1 MTRHFLSLLLFL
13 VLFLPGCSTIDV
25 HSDFDPEADF
35 TSIHSFA
42 LKKVEVPGDAL
53 AANPLLYKRIAA
65 AVASYLKERGYK
77 QTNQGKADILV
88 VLRGGVKEKM
98 RVTDWGGSRPYP
110 YGYRYGWD
118 RPGRVDVHYYTE
130 GTLVIDIID
139 RVRNEMIWQGLGT
152 GILRKH
158 TDEAKKQEAVQ
169 EYVRQI
175 LDQFPPGHTAKK

>member
-1 MTRHFLSLLLFL
+1 
-13 VLFLPGCSTIDV
+13 
-25 HSDFDPEADF
+25 
-35 TSIHSFA
+35 
-42 LKKVEVPGDAL
+42 
-53 AANPLLYKRIAA
+53 
-65 AVASYLKERGYK
+65 
-77 QTNQGKADILV
+77 
-88 VLRGGVKEKM
+88 M

>member
-1 MTRHFLSLLLFL
+1 MMRQHSLILLLAAL
-13 VLFLPGCSTIDV
+13 LLAACATIDV

-35 TSIHSFA
+35 ASIHTFA
-42 LKKVEVPGDAL
+42 LKKIQVPGDAL
-53 AANPLLYKRIAA
+53 AENPLLYKRIAA
-65 AVASYLKERGYK
+65 AVSSYLQQRGYR
-77 QTNQGKADILV
+77 QVDPDKADVLV

-139 RVRNEMIWQGLGT
+139 RAKNEMIWQGLGT
-152 GILRKH
+152 GILRRYS
-158 TDEAKKQEAVQ
+158 DEAKKQELINQ
-169 EYVRQI
+169 YVREI
-175 LDQFPPGHTAKK
+175 LDRFPPGHGVKQ